1 MDFFALIQSVIL
13 GLVEGLTEFLPISST
28 GHLIIAGD
36 LLSYTGEQAKTFEI
50 CIQLGAIFA
59 VCWHYRVRL
68 IQAVEGL
75 TSQESARRFVLNL
88 IIGVLPAAIFG
99 LLLYKTIK
107 AYLFNPVV
115 VSMAFIVGGLI
126 ILLVERRERQP
137 RITEVDQMDWR
148 DALKLGLFQVFAMI
162 PGTSRSG
169 ATIIGGLLS
178 GLSRQAATEFSFFL
192 AIPTMFLATGYE
204 IYKSW
209 HDLAGQDFT
218 FITVG
223 FVVAFFSALLA
234 IKGLL
239 HYVAHHNFR
248 AFAYYRIVFGVLFLL
263 YSFKESLLHYFL
275 H

>member
-75 TSQESARRFVLNL
+75 ISQESARRFVLNL
-88 IIGVLPAAIFG
+88 IVGVLPAAVFG
-99 LLLYKTIK
+99 LLLHKTIK
-107 AYLFNPVV
+107 AHLFNPVV
-115 VSMAFIVGGLI
+115 VAIAFIVGGLI
-126 ILLVERRERQP
+126 ILLVERRERLP
-137 RITEVDQMDWR
+137 RITEVDQMEWS
-148 DALKLGLFQVFAMI
+148 DALKLGFFQVFALI

-218 FITVG
+218 FIAVG

-239 HYVAHHNFR
+239 HYIAHHNFR